1 MPEKERPKPVRL
13 SQTDTGKRAPKWAKI
28 LSFYP
33 LIDTKY
39 LDGLYDE
46 GRDERGNPYT
56 TDTPERLKRWYEDM
70 QRTRREISR
79 YLNDPDP
86 AVRGWAQELINFID
100 DQIKGVY
107 NIKRQYLEGKVKNRK
122 VRLEVE
128 KEQLQERIK
137 EIPEVEDELEK
148 QLKTLQ
154 EISKFPK

>member
-1 MPEKERPKPVRL
+1 
-13 SQTDTGKRAPKWAKI
+13 
-28 LSFYP
+28 
-33 LIDTKY
+33 
-39 LDGLYDE
+39 
-46 GRDERGNPYT
+46 
-56 TDTPERLKRWYEDM
+56 M